1 MAGEPILTVV
11 GNLIADPELRN
22 TPSGASLAS
31 FTVASTPRTY
41 NRNSGKYEDGAT
53 LFMRCTA
60 WNDLATHCVNSIHK
74 GVRVIVQGRVVQ
86 NSFVAKDGS
95 KRNTIEMIVDDIG
108 PSLRY
113 ATAQVN
119 RIASHSGFVGNANA
133 GQQGSDSGFNNGAY
147 AGGGYAGGA
156 NYANA
161 NATANGISASV
172 PGNDAPAEDP
182 WSASAPSNDGFA
194 TFGATSDF
202 GGANDEPEF

>member
-1 MAGEPILTVV
+1 MAGEPVLTVV

-31 FTVASTPRTY
+31 FTVASTPRSF

-86 NSFVAKDGS
+86 NSYVAKDGS
-95 KRNTIEMIVDDIG
+95 KRNTIEMVVDEIG

-113 ATAQVN
+113 ATAQITKVSSN
-119 RIASHSGFVGNANA
+119 SGFVGNASSSN
-133 GQQGSDSGFNNGAY
+133 QPMNGSS
-147 AGGGYAGGA
+147 GYAGGA
-156 NYANA
+156 NYTNT
-161 NATANGISASV
+161 NSNSMNVT
-172 PGNDAPAEDP
+172 PAEDP

-194 TFGATSDF
+194 TFGSTSDF
-202 GGANDEPEF
+202 GAAGDEPEF